1 MAFWAS
7 TTQLVPKD
15 ENCNIKDI
23 LESLKEKHYSRRHNK
38 DDILYNTISDTEWDH
53 LFRQVIRANMA

>member
-23 LESLKEKHYSRRHNK
+23 LGFLKEKHNSRKFNK
-38 DDILYNTISDTEWDH
+38 EDILYHTTSDTE
-53 LFRQVIRANMA
+53 